1 MANINEKPTGFA
13 TEKPDHIMIS
23 INGDAKTQMAITWR
37 TDMSVCDGYIEYR
50 EENSDKIFKKDSEN
64 LVFKSDRDESFI
76 HTAIADGLKP
86 ATKYFYTCGDK
97 NNRSEEYFFTTE
109 EENLEK
115 FTFVAI
121 SDQQQGNFYGQDY
134 SKIQSFLLKILEKHP
149 EIKFIVT
156 GGDNTDCG
164 QHVVQWNGALAGMKG
179 IMEYR
184 PLMMTLGNH
193 DNRGFKNYETGEG
206 RYYAEPAEF
215 FDTQF
220 KMAYADNG
228 PKNWKTENYSF
239 DYGNVH
245 FCIMGINGPDEVG
258 EWIKED
264 IGSSDKTWKIGAYHF
279 PIYYSNPAGQNF
291 DAFPWMREGVDMCDI
306 MLAGHEHNFS
316 RTFPIKN
323 DEIFSKPSEGTI
335 HYMIS
340 TAGGGT
346 PGCNS
351 QQSVFHAAFYP
362 QEVTERPS
370 FALFEVDGKKMKI
383 TSYLGLDGDI
393 EKDIVDE
400 VIIDKEK
407 DEILP
412 HALAP
417 VYRADFPRM
426 VFKGM
431 LVGIGGR
438 AAFPEKKDGIWFAPL
453 SVVFQS
459 NGAYVA
465 KEKGKMTLGI
475 YGKKATFTE
484 SSDIAIL
491 ENGEEV
497 KLEAPVYRGQSGLL
511 YVPAV
516 SGSEIFGFR
525 CVYVE
530 HNNFLFWEHE
540 SESIPLFEQ
549 P

>member
-1 MANINEKPTGFA
+1 MVIINEKPMGHA
-13 TEKPDHIMIS
+13 TEKPDHIMLS
-23 INGDAKTQMAITWR
+23 INGDARYQMAITWR
-37 TDMSVCDGYIEYR
+37 TDMTVPTGYIEYR
-50 EENSDKIFKKDSEN
+50 EENTDKVIKKDAEN
-64 LVFKSDRDESFI
+64 LVFKSDRDESYI

-86 ATKYFYTCGDK
+86 GTMYFYTCGDE

-109 EENLEK
+109 EDNLEK

-121 SDQQQGNFYGQDY
+121 SDQQQGNFYKQDY
-134 SKIQSFLLKILEKHP
+134 SKIQSFLLEILKRHP
-149 EIKFIVT
+149 EVKFIVT

-193 DNRGFKNYETGEG
+193 DNRGFKNYETSEG

-220 KMAYADNG
+220 KMAYPYNG
-228 PKNWKTENYSF
+228 PENWKTENYSF

-245 FCIMGINGPDEVG
+245 FCVMGINGPDEVG

-264 IGSSDKTWKIGAYHF
+264 VGSSDKTWKIGTYHF
-279 PIYYSNPAGQNF
+279 PIYYSNPAGHNF
-291 DAFPWMREGVDMCDI
+291 DAFPWMREGIDMCDI

-316 RTFPIKN
+316 RSFPVKN
-323 DEIFSKPSEGTI
+323 DAIFAKPSEGTI
-335 HYMIS
+335 HYMLS
-340 TAGGGT
+340 NAGGGA

-351 QQSVFHAAFYP
+351 QQSIFHAAFYP
-362 QEVTERPS
+362 QEIENRPS
-370 FALFEVDGKKMKI
+370 YALFEVDGKKMKI
-383 TSYLGLDGDI
+383 TSFLGVEGDI
-393 EKDIVDE
+393 EKDIIDE

-412 HALAP
+412 HAMPP
-417 VYRADFPRM
+417 VYLERHPRM

-431 LVGIGGR
+431 LVGLGGVD
-438 AAFPEKKDGIWFAPL
+438 ACPDKKDGNWYAPL

-459 NGAYVA
+459 VGAFVE
-465 KEKGKMTLGI
+465 KEAGKMTLGI

-484 SSDIAIL
+484 GSDIAVL

-497 KLEAPVYRGQSGLL
+497 KLDAPVYRGRRGLL
-511 YVPAV
+511 YVPAF
-516 SGSEIFGFR
+516 SASEIYGFR

-530 HNNFLFWEHE
+530 HNNFMFWEHE
-540 SESIPLFEQ
+540 SENIPLFEQ